1 VLNLNVTFLCE
12 DASLYLSKDLEK
24 KTCPPPPPQ
33 RVHLHIYSL
42 KKIDLQK
49 RKNHYES
56 TTGLAIKTVQNVGK
70 KENYNSS
77 KINN

>member
-24 KTCPPPPPQ
+24 KMPPTPPQ

-42 KKIDLQK
+42 KKN
-49 RKNHYES
+49 RF
-56 TTGLAIKTVQNVGK
+56 AKT
-70 KENYNSS
+70 KEPLRVYDGSS
-77 KINN
+77 N